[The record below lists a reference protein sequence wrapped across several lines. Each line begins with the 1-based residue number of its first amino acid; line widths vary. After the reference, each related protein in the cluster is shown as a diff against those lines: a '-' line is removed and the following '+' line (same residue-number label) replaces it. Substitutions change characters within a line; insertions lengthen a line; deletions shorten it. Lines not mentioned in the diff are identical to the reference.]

1 MQIVLWIVILLVFS
15 FWLRMFWDMSVKDN
29 LPKCYI
35 SITKDPKIDWMLAFI
50 VFNVITA
57 GLYFS

>member
-1 MQIVLWIVILLVFS
+1 
-15 FWLRMFWDMSVKDN
+15 MFWDMSVKDN
-29 LPKCYI
+29 LSKCYI

-57 GLYFS
+57 GLYFFTEFKR